1 MGGSD
6 EKNDERESLTPSE
19 RRLGY
24 RHLACFPAYLE
35 RDDGG
40 TRASMIHDLSVS
52 GALLLVR
59 ADMKVGDMVRLKLFI
74 HGDINEA
81 RDVTGAIVRV
91 EKLSDPHA
99 GPWSRRIAVH
109 FHEELTDLEPE
120 IAHLASRQAEFF
132 APKPSQTSKK

>member
-1 MGGSD
+1 MSGSD
-6 EKNDERESLTPSE
+6 EKKEERESLTPSE

-59 ADMKVGDMVRLKLFI
+59 ADMNVGDTVRLKLFI
-74 HGDINEA
+74 HGDVSES
-81 RDVTGAIVRV
+81 RDVTAHVVRV
-91 EKLSDPHA
+91 EKLTDPHA

-109 FHEELTDLEPE
+109 FDDELKDVVPE
-120 IAHLASRQAEFF
+120 IAELAKKQADFLK
-132 APKPSQTSKK
+132 PKKKSK